1 VLTGSVPVTVTGAK
15 TIEKFTSLIHFARV
29 GSGASHVVGVG
40 QTYEVLLTVTVILF
54 FEAKAPFVV

>member
-1 VLTGSVPVTVTGAK
+1 MLTGSVPVTVTGAK
-15 TIEKFTSLIHFARV
+15 TIEKFTSLIRCARV

-40 QTYEVLLTVTVILF
+40 QTCEVLLTLTVNFF